1 MESYGVTGILKNF
14 SCIVNDK
21 KRKIKKI
28 RFYNPLNFTNYKP
41 FEYFKKYFKR
51 LFNQIS
57 MLYVDFFRTGYVTK
71 LYNIYDN

>member
-1 MESYGVTGILKNF
+1 MESYGITGILKNF

-51 LFNQIS
+51 LFN
-57 MLYVDFFRTGYVTK
+57 
-71 LYNIYDN
+71 